1 VHWPF
6 CLAKCP
12 YCDFNSHVATS
23 LDVGKWHQAYLQEL
37 DYFASDLKDKTITS
51 VFFGGGTPSLMPV
64 SLVAGILDK
73 LAPNFVPKVEITL
86 EANPTSVESEKFKA
100 FASAG
105 VNRVSLGIQAFN
117 EKDLKFLG
125 RQHSKDEAVK
135 AILVA
140 KEHFSNFSFDLIYAR
155 PQQSL
160 QDWEQEL
167 SYALSFN
174 SPHLS
179 LYQLTIE
186 KGTPF
191 YQAYKNKEFVLPD
204 EELAAD
210 MYNLTTNIA
219 QTHGFE
225 AYEVSNYAKKNYQ
238 SRHNLNY
245 WHYGDY
251 LGIGAGAHSRI
262 AGKAMM
268 MYSGPQKWL
277 DEVLTK
283 GHAIQ
288 TSSILTKRQQFEEML
303 MMGLRLDQ
311 GISIKTLEQFMGMH
325 MEEIFSVV
333 KIEFLTSQQLIEI
346 SGGYLKAS
354 PKGRLLLNSLL
365 GMMLLG

>member
-1 VHWPF
+1 
-6 CLAKCP
+6 
-12 YCDFNSHVATS
+12 VATS
-23 LDVGKWHQAYLQEL
+23 IDLAKWHRAYLQEL
-37 DYFASDLKDKTITS
+37 DYFASELQDKKITS

-73 LAPNFVPKVEITL
+73 LAPKFATEVEITL

-125 RQHSKDEAVK
+125 RQHSKEEAVK

-155 PQQSL
+155 PAQSL
-160 QDWEQEL
+160 KAWEEEL
-167 SYALSFN
+167 LYALSFN

-191 YQAYKNKEFVLPD
+191 YKAYQNKEFMLPD

-210 MYNLTTNIA
+210 MYNLTTNLA

-268 MYSGPQKWL
+268 MHSGPQKWL
-277 DEVLTK
+277 DEVLIN

-288 TSSILTKRQQFEEML
+288 TKNILTKRQQFEEML
-303 MMGLRLDQ
+303 MMGLRLDH
-311 GISIKTLEQFMGMH
+311 GISIKMLEQFMGINMG
-325 MEEIFSVV
+325 EIFSVA
-333 KIEFLTSQQLIEI
+333 KIEFLQDQQLIEI
-346 SGGYLKAS
+346 SDGYLKAT

-365 GMMLLG
+365 GMMLG